1 MKTTTTLLEI
11 IQAKAKT
18 EGYNA
23 FFNQDTNQLRTMGDS
38 LLTEVAQYTPFIR
51 TITNSEIF
59 SNFALSDQDA
69 DKFFKQIFLN
79 RFINREI
86 KYQTLDLFRN
96 KLVNLMLTNN
106 QWICDVFKYYNDM
119 FNGVQHASQNS
130 QQNSNNEARTADST
144 LPQDNTKLNLND
156 SEVPFADS
164 TNYQHGE
171 TNVQAHQASNSS
183 SNSPSVID
191 QLDNVYNRKLDEFD
205 GALFLQIW

>member
-1 MKTTTTLLEI
+1 
-11 IQAKAKT
+11 
-18 EGYNA
+18 
-23 FFNQDTNQLRTMGDS
+23 MGDS

-144 LPQDNTKLNLND
+144 LPQDNTQLNLMI
-156 SEVPFADS
+156 VKC
-164 TNYQHGE
+164 H
-171 TNVQAHQASNSS
+171 
-183 SNSPSVID
+183 
-191 QLDNVYNRKLDEFD
+191 
-205 GALFLQIW
+205 LQIRPIISMEKPMCKRTKQAIVRVIALA